1 MILLKRNANETNRD
15 YALRVIKENIINLE
29 IQPGSLLG
37 EQQVADQLGL
47 SRTPVHE
54 AFLELSKTRI
64 VEIYPQRG
72 SFVSLIDMSLVEE
85 AAFMRRTLEIAIITG
100 M

>member
-1 MILLKRNANETNRD
+1 M
-15 YALRVIKENIINLE
+15 E
-29 IQPGSLLG
+29 ISPGSLLG

-47 SRTPVHE
+47 SRMPVHE

-72 SFVSLIDMSLVEE
+72 SFVSLINMSLVEE
-85 AAFMRRTLEIAIITG
+85 AAFMRHTLEIAILEQVCEMATEKDLKKIR
-100 M
+100 